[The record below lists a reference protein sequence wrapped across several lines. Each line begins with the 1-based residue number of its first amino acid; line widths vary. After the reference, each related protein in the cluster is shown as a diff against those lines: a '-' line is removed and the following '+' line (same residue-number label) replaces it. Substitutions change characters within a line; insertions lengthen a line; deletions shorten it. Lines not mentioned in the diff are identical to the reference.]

1 MRGDEERQEGF
12 IWLSSGD
19 ELVPQGHPL
28 RKIRRMV
35 DQALSQMSPLF
46 DSLYACGGRN
56 SIRGR
61 QGILDRIMMG
71 GVQCPPEVGRWGPIW
86 APEERPAFGTR

>member
-56 SIRGR
+56 SSRASRHPGPDNDGRGAVPTR
-61 QGILDRIMMG
+61 SWTLGSDMG
-71 GVQCPPEVGRWGPIW
+71 AR
-86 APEERPAFGTR
+86 GTTRLRN